1 MSIALIIDDLAANAL
16 IELIKNNREGK
27 VSLSQVE
34 AYGTR
39 IAESLNNE
47 GKDAAMA
54 ISQYTINQ
62 FLNKYADFFTLK
74 EEGNES
80 YIYLKKDKSITDL
93 RRSFR
98 AYVPLEIL
106 PVFSNEKSVESLL
119 G

>member
-1 MSIALIIDDLAANAL
+1 MSSFLKIDDLAANAL
-16 IELIKNNREGK
+16 IELIKNNRESK
-27 VSLSQVE
+27 VSLSQLE
-34 AYGTR
+34 AYGTA
-39 IAESLNNE
+39 IVSLLHDD

-54 ISQYTINQ
+54 ISQYTIDQ
-62 FLNKYADFFTLK
+62 FLNLYADFFTLQ
-74 EEGNES
+74 EEENDS
-80 YIYLKKDKSITDL
+80 YVYLKKDKSITDL